1 MTDVLVQALLFPAD
15 FEYTA
20 CQLGHMVV
28 LAQKPH
34 FISVE
39 FPFDCSSDRSPC
51 LNWEN
56 KEEFCSQIFWLN
68 NSMAFPMHDEKG
80 NRKSSKLKEEK

>member
-20 CQLGHMVV
+20 CQLGHMVL

-39 FPFDCSSDRSPC
+39 FPFDCSFDRSPR

-80 NRKSSKLKEEK
+80 NRKSSKVKEEK